1 MSDEKFVFDSL
12 QDSETIKSF
21 LTSLTEGFEKGTITL
36 STNGDAIELKPDGL
50 LNFVVK
56 ARKKGSENKLS
67 IKVEWKDA
75 AKGKK
80 DADDTLQVS

>member
-12 QDSETIKSF
+12 QDSETIKAF
-21 LTSLTEGFEKGTITL
+21 LASLTDGFEKGTITL

-56 ARKKGSENKLS
+56 ARKKGAENKLS

-80 DADDTLQVS
+80 DTDDTLQVS

>member
-21 LTSLTEGFEKGTITL
+21 LTSL
-36 STNGDAIELKPDGL
+36 TNGDAIELKPDGL